1 MKRAIHPASAGRPSE
16 NKMKLAP
23 VLIALAGAALVAG
36 CANPSRSRDLAN
48 PNVPAPVLAEQVCS
62 NCHGITGVSVSPN
75 FPVLAAQQPQYIV
88 AQLKEFRAKGRSDPP
103 GFEYM
108 WGISRKLTDAQI
120 EGLAK
125 YFSSQAPAH
134 QPPEVKNASVREAGK
149 AIFTGGIPAKNIPPC
164 MTCHG
169 DKGQGNANFPRLG
182 GQHADYV
189 EKQLLVFQRT
199 NERPEGAVM
208 KTIVHDLTPE
218 HIKEVAAYV
227 QSIG

>member
-1 MKRAIHPASAGRPSE
+1 
-16 NKMKLAP
+16 MKLAP
-23 VLIALAGAALVAG
+23 LLLALAGAALVAA

-62 NCHGITGVSVSPN
+62 NCHGVTGVAVSPN
-75 FPVLAAQQPQYIV
+75 FPNLAAQQPQYIV
-88 AQLKEFRAKGRSDPP
+88 SQLKEFRSHNRADPA

-120 EGLAK
+120 EGLAQ
-125 YFSSQAPAH
+125 YFSQQPAPR
-134 QPPEVKNASVREAGK
+134 PPVESPAARIAAGQ
-149 AIFTGGIPAKNIPPC
+149 AIFTGGVPAKNIPPC

-169 DKGQGNANFPRLG
+169 DQAQGRETFPRLA

-199 NERPEGAVM
+199 DERPLGAVM
-208 KTIVHDLTPE
+208 KTIVHDLDADN
-218 HIKEVAAYV
+218 IRNVADFV
-227 QSIG
+227 QSIGSIPR